1 MEKIKVIV
9 KFFAYLRDY
18 IDDGLIEVDLV
29 KGDTVSQ
36 LMDYLCNTYE
46 IRDKLFDNKKNLKS
60 WVSILK
66 NGREIKFLEGFQ
78 TKLENGDEIAV
89 FPPVAGG

>member
-1 MEKIKVIV
+1 MEKIKVTI

-18 IDDGLIEVDLV
+18 INDGIIEIDLV
-29 KGDTVSQ
+29 KGDTISH
-36 LMDYLCNTYE
+36 LMDYLCNTYK
-46 IRDKLFDNKKNLKS
+46 IRDKLFDNEKNLKS

-66 NGREIKFLEGFQ
+66 NGREINFLEGLQ
-78 TKLENGDEIAV
+78 TKLENGDEVAI